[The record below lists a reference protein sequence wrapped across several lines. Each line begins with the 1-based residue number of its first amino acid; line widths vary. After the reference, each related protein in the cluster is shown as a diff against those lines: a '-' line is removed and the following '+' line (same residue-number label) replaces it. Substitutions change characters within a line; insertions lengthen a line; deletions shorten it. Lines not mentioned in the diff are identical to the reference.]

1 MAQFKKL
8 GFYLL
13 ILLTGLQIVSAANLV
28 TFSDTW
34 TSSHSSST
42 DGVVWGGYSH
52 SKSAVGYN
60 SQADCLCWDWCDDG
74 SNDDDVYSDW
84 DNCYCASTA
93 KKNSCISYSSWI
105 SNLNSE
111 GKVFVES
118 LSTSYSTDTG
128 SSGDRFKCGVDLREY
143 RDCDNSAGA
152 RGIFNHEDQDGRAY
166 YVVYPKK
173 YDCDGENYDTQGKYS
188 SSNLFIFV
196 NY

>member
-74 SNDDDVYSDW
+74 SDDDTGYSDW
-84 DNCYCASTA
+84 DNCYCETTTQL
-93 KKNSCISYSSWI
+93 NDCRTYSSWV
-105 SNLNSE
+105 NALYNN
-111 GKVFVES
+111 GKVYVVS
-118 LSTSYSTDTG
+118 DLGADHTIDTG
-128 SSGDRFKCGVDLREY
+128 SS
-143 RDCDNSAGA
+143 
-152 RGIFNHEDQDGRAY
+152 
-166 YVVYPKK
+166 
-173 YDCDGENYDTQGKYS
+173 
-188 SSNLFIFV
+188 
-196 NY
+196 